1 MVEGL
6 KGLRTRVEGLKMKT
20 GIKNE
25 APMNN
30 SNCSTAQPLN
40 NSTS

>member
-6 KGLRTRVEGLKMKT
+6 RRLRTRVEGLKMRA
-20 GIKNE
+20 GIKKE
-25 APMNN
+25 APMNDF
-30 SNCSTAQPLN
+30 NCSTAQPPN